1 MKRSAAVPYHP
12 ISASTEEL
20 FNDCL
25 SSPVCLFLEDHQER
39 EEPRTRNSRRLQHS
53 VGDNNDQDA
62 ISSIVTIDEVSSDGE
77 LLTLIDS
84 NSPITDEFTN
94 SSTETILNADDSYQ
108 FSNSTSSP
116 EDLPPPEKK
125 FRRMQVGV
133 GNSTNAPSQATTA
146 TTTTTSASTNGRSVG
161 ERLKEKQKEL
171 LANNHVNNNSNNHS
185 LPSCSNSV
193 RTSRTTLPSENKQK
207 RVLPELTERQRN
219 TLRVITQYL
228 KEIGMHD
235 TVETLADESGCRA
248 ENPLATRLREDIRVE
263 NWADALEIIDKFKDK
278 IKNKDYLTLRAA
290 LVEELMKSYITKGDF
305 LAVLIC
311 LQKEYPRE
319 KEFGERRKY
328 FAQLLADDPEEISK
342 HFQTQHDTAD
352 YKSLMTMLENLL
364 PANFLL
370 GPSRLDDLLHQ
381 SWETQIRKCHLHV
394 GKTKINRD
402 DISILRDHR
411 CPTVNFPSRT
421 IQIIEDHETEVWT
434 LKFSPCG
441 EYLASAGKSGIVY
454 IWKVE
459 DETKLAYLHRFVL
472 HEDIDGIGSLSWSS
486 DSRYLACGATE
497 HRTIGVYLFDVSKCI
512 PRPDGR
518 SYNEFIKMP
527 SDKFSVASFFPTPG
541 RKFVCGDQ
549 KGNFAQFD
557 MDLELNDK
565 RNDFEGFR
573 IRSLVC
579 LKDGKTVLAADT
591 LNRIRAYDFEKR
603 MDHLLIQ
610 ETSPIIAFTV
620 DAREK
625 HCLITTKDHGIRM
638 WCLDTHTLVQSFFGS
653 IHSELVV
660 AACFGGINDIFVA
673 SGSEKNNRIMIW
685 KRNEK
690 HPIKYLDGH
699 KRGVN
704 AVAWNPKYKNMLV
717 SGSDDHTIRVWS
729 TPSKSNDSNEK
740 PLKEVLSKPIKD
752 TKPTENPEAEKPKT
766 HNGRSKTK
774 KKVN

>member
-12 ISASTEEL
+12 ISASNEEL
-20 FNDCL
+20 FSDCL
-25 SSPVCLFLEDHQER
+25 TSPVCLFLEDHQER
-39 EEPRTRNSRRLQHS
+39 EPRPRNSRRQQYS

-62 ISSIVTIDEVSSDGE
+62 INTVTIDEISSDGE
-77 LLTLIDS
+77 LVTLIS

-133 GNSTNAPSQATTA
+133 GNSTNAPSQATATTA
-146 TTTTTSASTNGRSVG
+146 TSTTTTANSNGRSVG

-171 LANNHVNNNSNNHS
+171 RSNNVHSNNHS
-185 LPSCSNSV
+185 MPSCSNSV

-207 RVLPELTERQRN
+207 RELPQLTDQQRN

-248 ENPLATRLREDIRVE
+248 ENPLATRLREDIQVE
-263 NWADALEIIDKFKDK
+263 NWADALVIIDQFKDK
-278 IKNKDYLTLRAA
+278 IKDRDYLTLRAA
-290 LVEELMKSYITKGDF
+290 LVEEIMKSYITKGDF

-319 KEFGERRKY
+319 KEFGERRRY
-328 FAQLLADDPEEISK
+328 FAQLLADDPEEISR
-342 HFQTQHDTAD
+342 HFQTEHENSDN
-352 YKSLMTMLENLL
+352 KNLMTMLEDLL

-370 GPSRLDDLLHQ
+370 GPSRLDDLLRQ
-381 SWETQIRKCHLHV
+381 SWETQIRNCPLHI
-394 GKTKINRD
+394 GKGKVVYEDIN
-402 DISILRDHR
+402 ILKDHR
-411 CPTVNFPSRT
+411 CTAVNFPSKT
-421 IQIIEDHETEVWT
+421 VQVIKDHETEVWT

-454 IWKVE
+454 IWKVKS
-459 DETKLAYLHRFVL
+459 DQKLAYLSRFVL
-472 HEDIDGIGSLSWSS
+472 PEDIDGIGSLSWSN

-497 HRTIGVYLFDVSKCI
+497 HRTIGVYLFDISKCTPTSNSGEHVQNDAI
-512 PRPDGR
+512 RLPT
-518 SYNEFIKMP
+518 
-527 SDKFSVASFFPTPG
+527 DKFSVASFFPSSG
-541 RKFVCGDQ
+541 HKLVCGDQ
-549 KGNFAQFD
+549 KGNFAMFD

-565 RNDFEGFR
+565 RNDFDGFR
-573 IRSLVC
+573 IRSLCC

-603 MDHLLIQ
+603 IDHLLIQ
-610 ETSPIIAFTV
+610 ESSPIIAFTV
-620 DAREK
+620 DATEK

-660 AACFGGINDIFVA
+660 GACFGGINDIFIA

-685 KRNEK
+685 KRSDK

-699 KRGVN
+699 TRGVN

-717 SGSDDHTIRVWS
+717 SGSDDHTIRVWL
-729 TPSKSNDSNEK
+729 TRSKSKENNEK
-740 PLKEVLSKPIKD
+740 VLPEVVSRPAKD
-752 TKPTENPEAEKPKT
+752 DKNPNLEATKTR
-766 HNGRSKTK
+766 NGRTKTK